1 MNESFFFNVRPKKK
15 PIEDVDNIINVM
27 QNYKW
32 FLK

>member
-1 MNESFFFNVRPKKK
+1 MGHSFLMFALKKK
-15 PIEDVDNIINVM
+15 PKEDVDNIINVM